1 MTERLYY
8 HDAYTMH
15 FSATVLERLTMNG
28 RPAVVLDRT
37 YFYPSGGGQPFDTGV
52 LNAIQVIEVLPRSED
67 RAVIHVL
74 NEPLQDDAVTGV
86 VNWSRRFD
94 HMQHHTGQHIL
105 TQAFVQVAHANT
117 VSFHLSPDSVTI
129 DLDVTILSQEQL
141 ASVEDL
147 ANQIIWDNRPVT
159 TAWRQADDQEGVRVR
174 RLPKQSLTGG
184 LRIIDIEGFDVTA
197 CGGTHVARTGEIGI
211 IKVLKTERRG
221 NKTRVEFR
229 CGMRALRDFRDKT
242 SVSNLLSASLNC
254 RLSEIP
260 DAINRLKADLKTT
273 QAALKGATNRLLD
286 LEAARLLSKAPQRGH
301 LTIITETY
309 GNRDVGE
316 VKQLAAKLVEQPGVV
331 ALLGV
336 AGPQAVLCFARSQNL
351 DNDMGMLLRE
361 TLAKF
366 GGRGGGQP
374 EFAQGG
380 GVPLDKETLQSALVS
395 AQTALLAE

>member
-52 LNAIQVIEVLPRSED
+52 LNAVQVIEVLPRSED

-159 TAWRQADDQEGVRVR
+159 TTWRQADDQEGVRVR

-336 AGPQAVLCFARSQNL
+336 AGPQAMLCFARSQNL

-380 GVPLDKETLQSALVS
+380 GIPLDKETLQSALVS